1 MANQKFCGAVA
12 SQAYRWGYTCEFCKQ
27 PVEKKNYISTQV
39 GSMHKSTTWVTTTAA
54 GAKAM
59 EEQARMQLA
68 GPVAQMQAKLD
79 AGQFDAPKGEDGK
92 CPHCKKLQHW
102 SPALRNYAASQ
113 SWSDEQRKKENRGTG
128 CGMAICGF
136 WGGVIL
142 AIPVISAIINPLLD
156 RLSNPNRTA
165 YVISTLIGCIVLG
178 EALSFLIGKRLV
190 NRGNAKNAALLKE
203 LEGLEKNEPRFI
215 AWEELNSGL
224 RGISIR

>member
-79 AGQFDAPKGEDGK
+79 AGRFDVPEKEDGK
-92 CPHCKKLQHW
+92 CPHCKKYQHW
-102 SPALRNYAASQ
+102 S
-113 SWSDEQRKKENRGTG
+113 
-128 CGMAICGF
+128 
-136 WGGVIL
+136 
-142 AIPVISAIINPLLD
+142 SAIRNQIAAH
-156 RLSNPNRTA
+156 SNPKKGRGDA
-165 YVISTLIGCIVLG
+165 FAMGCSTLLFGMWPGIGLMLLADKLFQPGEDVRTYYMIGSLVLG
-178 EALSFLIGKRLV
+178 FTLTLLVVRTIFKKSEAKLDAQV
-190 NRGNAKNAALLKE
+190 KE
-203 LEGLEKNEPRFI
+203 LEGLEKNEPRCI
-215 AWEELNSGL
+215 AWDELTSGT
-224 RGISIR
+224 RGMSVH